1 MRRISS
7 VGLGRWMRPGSGISR
22 RPARLRTGIAPV
34 AMSLGIV
41 LSPVATLLGI
51 VLSITGWLLLATPAG
66 AQDDA
71 PKLVSHGA
79 QGYSIDANATPIAQ
93 VLTEVGQQAGF
104 TIEAPDTYNS
114 QITVNM
120 QDVPLDQLLRRVLR
134 DENYIIVYRG
144 GVQKTSV
151 SGDKIDKIFLLTQA
165 PAAGGPRPP
174 GGGSPLAGPGSGPGA
189 GHAPGPPGGRGAPPP
204 PPPMPAG
211 DEEGGDV
218 ATRAAR
224 ARARADAR
232 RAALGDQ
239 ASPAAGA
246 AMANP
251 AQMVPHPED
260 FTPPPID
267 EPASPHTGDVP
278 AVDVPPEDA
287 EE

>member
-1 MRRISS
+1 
-7 VGLGRWMRPGSGISR
+7 MRPGIGI
-22 RPARLRTGIAPV
+22 
-34 AMSLGIV
+34 
-41 LSPVATLLGI
+41 TLAA
-51 VLSITGWLLLATPAG
+51 WLLATPAL
-66 AQDDA
+66 AQDEA

-79 QGYSIDANATPIAQ
+79 QGYSLDANATPVVQ

-104 TIEAPDTYNS
+104 TVEAPETFNS
-114 QITVNM
+114 QITVTL

-134 DENYIIVYRG
+134 DENYVIVYRG

-174 GGGSPLAGPGSGPGA
+174 GGNASPLAGPGGGAGP
-189 GHAPGPPGGRGAPPP
+189 GHAPPPGRGAPPP
-204 PPPMPAG
+204 PPPG
-211 DEEGGDV
+211 DEEGGDI
-218 ATRAAR
+218 ATHAAQ

-232 RAALGDQ
+232 RAALGD
-239 ASPAAGA
+239 PAAGP

-251 AQMVPHPED
+251 AQMVPHPDD

-267 EPASPHTGDVP
+267 EPAGPHAGDVP
-278 AVDVPPEDA
+278 AADVPPEEA